1 MGIIATFNLREM
13 VSPRV
18 LIVQTMKIA
27 VILGGFP
34 KISETFILRHITGLL
49 DLGHEVDIFARR
61 NPGEVEYQP
70 DVARYRL
77 MDRTQY
83 FETPPTRR
91 ARFTRATGLFAR
103 NILHYPGAMLKCLNV
118 LRYPS
123 MYVILN
129 NIMFVSPFLR
139 RPYDVFFCYWGGNG
153 IDFVILKDVFRQKR
167 FVTRFGGDDY
177 SIGDENGC
185 GVFSTLKQF
194 ADAFIVQTD
203 YYGRATLRRYGF
215 ENAKIKTLRHVIP
228 VKGISFRE
236 RGGHSGEINILTIAR
251 LVEKKG
257 LPYGIKGVL
266 RVQRECPSIKI
277 KYRIIGDGPLRYELE
292 RLIRKLNGTGTIQL
306 LGTKTSPEV
315 FKYLNESDI
324 FLLPSLM
331 EQAGYVLLEAQSC
344 GLPVIATRVGGIPE
358 MVREGKSAILIP
370 AHDSHAIAKALRTLI
385 DGSEC
390 WAEMGKEG
398 RAHVE
403 SRHDSEKLLPALAS
417 ILSGVD

>member
-1 MGIIATFNLREM
+1 
-13 VSPRV
+13 
-18 LIVQTMKIA
+18 MKIA

-49 DLGHEVDIFARR
+49 DLGYEVDIFARR
-61 NPGEVEYQP
+61 NPAEMECQP
-70 DVARYRL
+70 DVAHYHLR
-77 MDRTQY
+77 DRTQY
-83 FETPPTRR
+83 FETPASRTGRVR
-91 ARFTRATGLFAR
+91 RATGLFAH
-103 NILHYPGAMLKCLNV
+103 NILHYPVAMMKCLNV

-123 MYVILN
+123 MYAILN

-139 RPYDVFFCYWGGNG
+139 RSYDVFFCYWGGNG
-153 IDFVILKDVFRQKR
+153 IDFIILKDVFRQSR

-177 SIGDENGC
+177 SIGDENGYE
-185 GVFSTLKQF
+185 VFSTLKKF

-215 ENAKIKTLRHVIP
+215 EDDKIKTLRHVIP
-228 VKGISFRE
+228 VKRISFRE
-236 RGGHSGEINILTIAR
+236 RGVDSGKVNILTIAR

-257 LPYGIKGVL
+257 LQYGIKGVL
-266 RVQRECPSIKI
+266 RLQRECPSIEI
-277 KYRIIGDGPLRYELE
+277 KYRIIGDGPLRRDLEL
-292 RLIRKLNGTGTIQL
+292 LIQELGGTGTIQL
-306 LGTKTSPEV
+306 LGAMTSPEV
-315 FKYLNESDI
+315 FKWLNDSDL

-370 AHDSHAIAKALRTLI
+370 AHDCGAIADALRMLI
-385 DGSEC
+385 DRSDC

-403 SRHDSEKLLPALAS
+403 SWHDSEKLLPALAS
-417 ILSGVD
+417 ILTGVDYDANQQGVHATGSSSLHRK